1 MVVNDRSA
9 DLPNTAAAAE
19 VFGFHPQHATK
30 RYVIGITGASGS
42 VYGIRLAEVLLS
54 YGYTV
59 HLVISNAGWRVLKEE
74 LDWSASGREEMLA
87 AQFGSLPGKLVYH
100 SFSDIGASIA
110 SGSFRV
116 EAMIIVPCS
125 MGTLANIA
133 GGMSANLMTRAADV
147 MLKEQRK
154 LVIVPRETPL
164 HAIHLENMLK
174 LARMGVSIIPA
185 MPAFYYRPQTLQ
197 DAIDFMVGKVLD
209 ILGIEHN
216 LFERW
221 GSNDDNI

>member
-1 MVVNDRSA
+1 MVVN
-9 DLPNTAAAAE
+9 
-19 VFGFHPQHATK
+19 HPEHTPSESVASFPSGYHPDHAGK

-42 VYGIRLAEVLLS
+42 VYGVRLTEILLS
-54 YGYTV
+54 MGYSV

-74 LDWSASGREEMLA
+74 LDWTASGREEMLSGH
-87 AQFGSLPGKLVYH
+87 FGSLPGKLVYH

-116 EAMIIVPCS
+116 KAMIIIPCS

-133 GGMSANLMTRAADV
+133 GGTSANLMTRAADV
-147 MLKEQRK
+147 MIKEERK

-185 MPAFYYRPQTLQ
+185 MPAFYYRPQTLE
-197 DAIDFMVGKVLD
+197 DAVDFVVGKVLD
-209 ILGIEHN
+209 ILDIEHH

-221 GSNDDNI
+221 GNNSE